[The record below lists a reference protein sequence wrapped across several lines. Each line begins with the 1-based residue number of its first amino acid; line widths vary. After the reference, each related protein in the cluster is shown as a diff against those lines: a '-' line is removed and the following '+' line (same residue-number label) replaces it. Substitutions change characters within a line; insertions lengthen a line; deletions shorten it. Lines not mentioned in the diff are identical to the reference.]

1 MEDLS
6 APLPMIPCFLAG
18 ALGSLLMFLSICFL
32 PEIGDFLKRFRK

>member
-1 MEDLS
+1 
-6 APLPMIPCFLAG
+6 MITCFLAG